1 MEGIRVNQKKIAG
14 EKACGWVK
22 DGMVVGLGTGST
34 VYYTIEKLGE
44 MVRDGLNITGIA
56 TSEETAIQAKK
67 LGIPLKSLNDVKQI
81 DVTIDGADEVNKDFQ
96 GIKGG
101 GGALLREKMVAAA
114 SLMNIW
120 VVEEKKLVE
129 ELGEFSLP
137 IEVIPFGW
145 KQIKWSLEKEAIET
159 ELRKN
164 DSGKV
169 YQTNNGNYILDIKN
183 QILTNPVEWQEKLA
197 GIPGIVEH
205 GLFLDYVD
213 IVICGKANGEAI
225 VIKK

>member
-1 MEGIRVNQKKIAG
+1 
-14 EKACGWVK
+14 
-22 DGMVVGLGTGST
+22 MVVGLGTGST

-159 ELRKN
+159 EIRKN

>member
-1 MEGIRVNQKKIAG
+1 MNQKKIAG

-169 YQTNNGNYILDIKN
+169 YQTNNGNYILEIKN

-205 GLFLDYVD
+205 GLFLNYVD